1 MLLDENHDDT
11 KSLRSKEEAHDYR
24 YFPEPDI
31 PPVLFTD
38 EEIDEI
44 KKSMPEMPRER
55 FIRYTAEYGLPEE
68 DAELII
74 SDKAFSDFYDETVKI
89 NTDFIQ
95 LQSFLK
101 FKGIAETGGQ
111 AKEFIQDGIIRVNGE
126 VCTARGKKIRNGD
139 VVTAFAV
146 DYTIVNED

>member
-1 MLLDENHDDT
+1 M
-11 KSLRSKEEAHDYR
+11 R
-24 YFPEPDI
+24 
-31 PPVLFTD
+31 
-38 EEIDEI
+38 I
-44 KKSMPEMPRER
+44 KVK
-55 FIRYTAEYGLPEE
+55 TAEHQ
-68 DAELII
+68 
-74 SDKAFSDFYDETVKI
+74 KETVKI
-89 NTDFIQ
+89 NTEFIQ

-146 DYTIVNED
+146 DYTIVNEN